1 LWQAIKIASKHLYAW
16 LHVANAVDMRVNST
30 GGFEAQDE
38 LRQIHV
44 TLFIRTIEISF
55 IVTVACLLLGYPVA
69 YLMANLP
76 LRTSNLLLILV
87 LMPFWTSLLV
97 RTTAWIAML
106 QRQGV
111 MNDLFVA
118 FGLAK

>member
-1 LWQAIKIASKHLYAW
+1 
-16 LHVANAVDMRVNST
+16 MRVNAT
-30 GGFEAQDE
+30 GGFEKQDE

-44 TLFIRTIEISF
+44 TLFMRTIEISF

-106 QRQGV
+106 QSQGV
-111 MNDLFVA
+111 MNDLFGVW
-118 FGLAK
+118 GSIG